1 MYNILPSAWPG
12 RSGTAARRTI
22 CTRRRTR
29 FDLSVVTYME
39 LVQGMRS
46 KQELRTLRAA
56 LGEWSA
62 TAVARGVPLLTGNAR
77 HYRVIGDL
85 SLEAFRS

>member
-1 MYNILPSAWPG
+1 
-12 RSGTAARRTI
+12 
-22 CTRRRTR
+22 
-29 FDLSVVTYME
+29 ME